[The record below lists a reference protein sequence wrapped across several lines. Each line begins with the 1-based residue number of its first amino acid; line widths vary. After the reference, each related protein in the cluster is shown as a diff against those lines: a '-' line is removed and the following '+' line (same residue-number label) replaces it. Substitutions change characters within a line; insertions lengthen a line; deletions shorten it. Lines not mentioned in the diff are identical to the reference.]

1 MRRIQWRIECRFRNP
16 GNYYANDITCLQ
28 FTCYYTLADGE
39 QCQFIFPA
47 KSIKLIIAIALIWLL
62 QKIFHPFIQLEVNTR
77 FISIY
82 NPADNPVAGI
92 RNTDVKK
99 AILMKVYFCALYF
112 AFLLNNLVESAGI
125 KRIIYPRYFF
135 IIVIP
140 DLHQVSHFTARIAF
154 RAFLMK
160 GAKIKIF
167 SVLQIVI
174 LLGAQSR

>member
-1 MRRIQWRIECRFRNP
+1 LETGDQ
-16 GNYYANDITCLQ
+16 Y
-28 FTCYYTLADGE
+28 
-39 QCQFIFPA
+39 QFIFPGKA
-47 KSIKLIIAIALIWLL
+47 IVSIIAIALIWLL
-62 QKIFHPFIQLEVNTR
+62 QKIFHPFIQLEVHTG
-77 FISIY
+77 FISIH
-82 NPADNPVAGI
+82 NPADNPVAAI

-99 AILMKVYFCALYF
+99 AILMKVYFSTLYF
-112 AFLLNNLVESAGI
+112 AFLLNNLVEGAGI
-125 KRIIYPRYFF
+125 KRVINPRYFF

-160 GAKIKIF
+160 GAKVKIF